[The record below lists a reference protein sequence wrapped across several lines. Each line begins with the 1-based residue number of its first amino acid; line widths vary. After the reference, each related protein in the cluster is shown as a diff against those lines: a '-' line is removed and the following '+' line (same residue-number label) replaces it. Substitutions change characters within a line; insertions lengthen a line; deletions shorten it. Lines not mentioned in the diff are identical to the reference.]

1 MKLLALSWRY
11 LWSRPLA
18 TVLNLLLLTLGLAT
32 VAFVLL
38 AQDRVARAFER
49 DLQGIDLVVGA
60 KGSPLQLI
68 LAGVFHI
75 DVPPG
80 NIALSEVQALAR
92 HPMVAQVIP
101 LSLGDSLGS
110 FRIVGTS
117 VDYPA
122 HYGARLAQ
130 GALWT
135 APMQAVLGAQ
145 VAQATG
151 LVVGQLFEGAHGL
164 GGGGPAHGDA
174 PYTVTG
180 VLAPCGCVLDRL
192 VLTDTASVWA
202 VHAHHAPAAPRGA
215 LAEPAA
221 EHGGDHEH
229 EREEAHAHMHNR
241 GSADADAADAT
252 APEREVTLALVRY
265 QSPLAAA
272 SLPRLVNSSTRMQAA
287 APAVEITRLLSLLGT
302 GTRLLQGLGVV
313 LLAVA
318 GLSVFI
324 ALWNA
329 VRERRADMALLRM
342 LGAPPRRVGA
352 LLLCEAL
359 WLALLAGALALLLA
373 QGLSLLAGGW
383 WAAGQGLAIDQ
394 GHWPASLLAVPVL
407 AVGVALL
414 AAALPV
420 VSAYRTDVASL
431 LAASSASAQ

>member
-1 MKLLALSWRY
+1 M
-11 LWSRPLA
+11 
-18 TVLNLLLLTLGLAT
+18 
-32 VAFVLL
+32 
-38 AQDRVARAFER
+38 
-49 DLQGIDLVVGA
+49 
-60 KGSPLQLI
+60 
-68 LAGVFHI
+68 
-75 DVPPG
+75 
-80 NIALSEVQALAR
+80 
-92 HPMVAQVIP
+92 
-101 LSLGDSLGS
+101 
-110 FRIVGTS
+110 
-117 VDYPA
+117 
-122 HYGARLAQ
+122 
-130 GALWT
+130 
-135 APMQAVLGAQ
+135 
-145 VAQATG
+145 
-151 LVVGQLFEGAHGL
+151 
-164 GGGGPAHGDA
+164 
-174 PYTVTG
+174 
-180 VLAPCGCVLDRL
+180 
-192 VLTDTASVWA
+192 
-202 VHAHHAPAAPRGA
+202 
-215 LAEPAA
+215 
-221 EHGGDHEH
+221 
-229 EREEAHAHMHNR
+229 
-241 GSADADAADAT
+241 
-252 APEREVTLALVRY
+252 RY

-394 GHWPASLLAVPVL
+394 GHWPVSLLAVPVL